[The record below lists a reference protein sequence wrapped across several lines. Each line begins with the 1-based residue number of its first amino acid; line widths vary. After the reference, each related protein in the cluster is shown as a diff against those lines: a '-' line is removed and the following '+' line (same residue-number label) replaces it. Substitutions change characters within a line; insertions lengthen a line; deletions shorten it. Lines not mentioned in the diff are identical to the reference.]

1 VPALDLI
8 LGKELR
14 IFSLRTD
21 DVFLNVELTDAVCKL
36 TDCLSPVDLAD
47 INWELALL
55 ICRHKREYFVEGSSL
70 INPAI
75 RYKVGEDHLQ
85 I

>member
-1 VPALDLI
+1 MSALDLI

-14 IFSLRTD
+14 IIGHRTD
-21 DVFLNVELTDAVCKL
+21 DVFLNVELTDAICKL
-36 TDCLSPVDLAD
+36 TDCLFPFNLAD

-55 ICRHKREYFVEGSSL
+55 ICRHKREDFVEGSSL

-75 RYKVGEDHLQ
+75 RYEVGENHLQ